1 MARRIAER
9 VYATLPAC
17 SQNLAL
23 SIFGLKYRWER
34 LGGGFRTY
42 VREYEMRERWD
53 PEQLHLY
60 SQDRLRMILR
70 SAFRASHYRSLW
82 EDAGLQEGDIDGF
95 HLEDLTRLPL
105 TNKEQLR
112 SNPLDFVTHPTKHPR
127 YLIEQQ
133 TSGSTGIPVKIF
145 MSLECLRETVAAR
158 EARSFKWAGVS
169 LRLPRA
175 TIGAR
180 LIIPRP
186 NARPPFYRYNLVERQ
201 IYLSSFH
208 ISPGNVA
215 NYVEGLNRFRPQVLT
230 GMAHSYY
237 LLSRLMLQ
245 LGLQLN
251 YRPRAAILGSE
262 KSRLEC
268 GIPSRRP
275 FAHECLRV
283 RLGRKLRVGHAVR
296 SGKPSREP

>member
-145 MSLECLRETVAAR
+145 KSLEAEGDCGSEER
-158 EARSFKWAGVS
+158 RSFSGLVS
-169 LRLPRA
+169 A
-175 TIGAR
+175 FVCCDTIGAR
-180 LIIPRP
+180 AIIPP
-186 NARPPFYRYNLVERQ
+186 QCPPPSIDTTWWRTIPLL
-201 IYLSSFH
+201 IPHLPATSLTTSK
-208 ISPGNVA
+208 A
-215 NYVEGLNRFRPQVLT
+215 LT
-230 GMAHSYY
+230 GFGHVQRNGASTPMSDAV
-237 LLSRLMLQ
+237 
-245 LGLQLN
+245 GTATN
-251 YRPRAAILGSE
+251 YSHGRPY
-262 KSRLEC
+262 
-268 GIPSRRP
+268 
-275 FAHECLRV
+275 
-283 RLGRKLRVGHAVR
+283 
-296 SGKPSREP
+296 